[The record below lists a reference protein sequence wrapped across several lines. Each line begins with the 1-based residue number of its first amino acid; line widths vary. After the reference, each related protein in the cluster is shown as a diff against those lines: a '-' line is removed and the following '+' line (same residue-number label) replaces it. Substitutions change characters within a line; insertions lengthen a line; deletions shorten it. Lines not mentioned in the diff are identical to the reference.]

1 MGDKMTETKLT
12 RGGKA
17 SLIGRFVRAV
27 WGHFVLGL
35 LFAMLG
41 MAFNALTPQ
50 IIRVT
55 VDSILGSESTNLP
68 AWLLAALGFEDL
80 RAEPTARSG

>member
-1 MGDKMTETKLT
+1 M
-12 RGGKA
+12 R
-17 SLIGRFVRAV
+17 SV
-27 WGHFVLGL
+27 WGCFLLGL

-55 VDSILGSESTNLP
+55 VDSILGAEDARLP
-68 AWLLAALGFEDL
+68 AWLLGALGFADL
-80 RAEPTARSG
+80 RAEPGRALWLAAAAAFACRAS